1 MAVDAAATRAER
13 PPVAYALVR
22 GRFFYGWLIVAGCVV
37 MQFVTVGVGYYGQ
50 SVFLKPLRDEHGWSA
65 SIVSAASGM
74 YFVVSGLAAFS
85 VGPHLDRIGPRR
97 FMLAGAVLTGA
108 AAIALGHID
117 ARWQLFAC
125 YAVMAVAFG
134 IGAGV
139 ATSSLLT
146 KWFIDSRAR
155 ALSVASTGVSL
166 GGAVLVPV
174 GSALIGRGGL
184 ELAAPV
190 LGIAVIVVAVP
201 ILLTVVS
208 AEPAL
213 LGLHPDGRDAEQAAE
228 RARTSAAGQYRRWTR
243 RDAARTT
250 PFWALVVGFALAL
263 GAQTGVLIHQ
273 LAFLQGDGQLGS
285 RSAAA
290 LAVTTT
296 TVGSIVARLVVGGFA
311 DKADKLRLA
320 VFFVALQSLMALS
333 YTFVHSTIGLYL
345 AALVFGFT
353 VGNVYMLQSLV
364 TGEVFGLVSYGS
376 IYGVIALAGSL
387 GSACGLLFTGWA
399 LDTSGGYALPFRV
412 LAGVNALAALVVS
425 FAHRPLE
432 TPPAVELCRLSRRP
446 APTVGGR

>member
-1 MAVDAAATRAER
+1 MAVDAAATRAPR
-13 PPVAYALVR
+13 PPIAYALAR

-74 YFVVSGLAAFS
+74 YFIVSGLAALS
-85 VGPHLDRIGPRR
+85 VGPYLDRIGPRR
-97 FMLAGAVLTGA
+97 FMLTGAVLTGA

-125 YAVMAVAFG
+125 YGVMAVAFG

-184 ELAAPV
+184 RLAAPV

-213 LGLHPDGRDAEQAAE
+213 LGLHPDGRDAEQAAQ

-273 LAFLQGDGQLGS
+273 LAFLQGDTRLGS

-290 LAVTTT
+290 FAVTVTT
-296 TVGSIVARLVVGGFA
+296 IGSIVARLIVGGFA
-311 DKADKLRLA
+311 DRAPKVRLTVGFMLMQAACIA
-320 VFFVALQSLMALS
+320 VYSVAHQP
-333 YTFVHSTIGLYL
+333 VILYG
-345 AALVFGFT
+345 AALLFGTT

-364 TGEVFGLVSYGS
+364 TGERFGMVSYGA
-376 IYGVIALAGSL
+376 IYSVISLAGSV
-387 GSACGLLFTGWA
+387 GSGLGLLFTGWA
-399 LDTSGGYALPFRV
+399 VDHFDGYDVPFRV
-412 LAGVNALAALVVS
+412 LAVANVAAAASVALAG
-425 FAHRPLE
+425 RPL
-432 TPPAVELCRLSRRP
+432 PPD
-446 APTVGGR
+446 PTTD

>member
-1 MAVDAAATRAER
+1 MAVDAGATRTER
-13 PPVAYALVR
+13 PPLAYGLVR

-74 YFVVSGLAAFS
+74 YFIVSGLAAFG
-85 VGPHLDRIGPRR
+85 VGPYLDRIGPRR
-97 FMLAGAVLTGA
+97 FMLMGAVLTGA

-125 YAVMAVAFG
+125 YGVMAVAFG

-139 ATSSLLT
+139 ATSSVLT

-155 ALSVASTGVSL
+155 ALSIASTGVSL

-174 GSALIGRGGL
+174 GSALVGRGGL

-190 LGIAVIVVAVP
+190 LGLAVIVVAVP

-213 LGLHPDGRDAEQAAE
+213 LGLYPDGCDAEQAAQ
-228 RARTSAAGQYRRWTR
+228 RARTSAAGQYRHWTR
-243 RDAARTT
+243 RAAARTV
-250 PFWALVVGFALAL
+250 PFWALVAGFALAL

-273 LAFLQGDGQLGS
+273 LAFLQDDTRLGS

-290 LAVTTT
+290 FAVTVTT
-296 TVGSIVARLVVGGFA
+296 IGSIVARLIVGGFA
-311 DKADKLRLA
+311 DRAPKVRLTVGFMLMQAACIA
-320 VFFVALQSLMALS
+320 VYSVAHQP
-333 YTFVHSTIGLYL
+333 VILYG
-345 AALVFGFT
+345 AALLFGTT

-364 TGEVFGLVSYGS
+364 TAERFGMVSYGA
-376 IYGVIALAGSL
+376 IYSVISLAGSA
-387 GSACGLLFTGWA
+387 GSGIGLLFTGWA
-399 LDTSGGYALPFRV
+399 VDHFDGYDVPFRV
-412 LAGVNALAALVVS
+412 LAVANVVAAASVALAG
-425 FAHRPLE
+425 RPL
-432 TPPAVELCRLSRRP
+432 PPD
-446 APTVGGR
+446 PTTG